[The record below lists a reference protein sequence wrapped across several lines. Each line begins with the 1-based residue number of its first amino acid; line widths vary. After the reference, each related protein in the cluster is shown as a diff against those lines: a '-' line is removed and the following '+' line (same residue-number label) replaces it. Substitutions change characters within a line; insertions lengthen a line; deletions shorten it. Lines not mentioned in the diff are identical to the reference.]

1 MAQKIL
7 LIDDCPEMHEL
18 VRARLED
25 EPVELHTVSTG
36 EAGLRAALELSPD
49 LVLLDVE
56 IPAPEGF
63 EVCRRLKEDPR
74 TMQIP
79 VIFLTGAGSTEDKIR
94 GLDLGAVDYVTKPFE
109 PAELQA
115 RVRASLRTKYL
126 LDLLSRKAMID
137 GLTGLFNR
145 TYFDAR
151 LTAESALARR
161 TNAPLSCMLLDVDHF
176 KKINDRH
183 GHLLGDEVLRGIG
196 YLLTEC
202 CRTEDTV
209 CRFGGEEFVILCP
222 NTPASST
229 TLLAERLRQ
238 RVGSTPFVRNGQ
250 MTRATASF
258 GVSGFHGDAMSMV
271 EMADKCMYAAKQQG
285 RNRVIQ
291 ADPPTA
297 AMTQVA

>member
-1 MAQKIL
+1 
-7 LIDDCPEMHEL
+7 MHDL

-25 EPVELHTVSTG
+25 EPVEVITASDG
-36 EAGLRAALELSPD
+36 ASGLRAALELNPD
-49 LVLLDVE
+49 LILLDVE

-79 VIFLTGAGSTEDKIR
+79 IIFLTGAASTESKIR

-145 TYFDAR
+145 AYFDVR
-151 LTAESALARR
+151 LTAEGALARR
-161 TNAPLSCMLLDVDHF
+161 TNAPLSCMLMDIDHF
-176 KKINDRH
+176 KKVNDRH

-196 YLLTEC
+196 QVMIDS

-222 NTPASST
+222 NTSPEATS
-229 TLLAERLRQ
+229 LLAERLRQ
-238 RVGSTPFVRNGQ
+238 KIQGNVFIRHGQ
-250 MTRATASF
+250 MARATCSI
-258 GVSGFHGDAMSMV
+258 GVAGFHGDAIKML
-271 EMADKCMYAAKQQG
+271 EMADKALYAAKQQG
-285 RNRVIQ
+285 RNRVVL
-291 ADPPTA
+291 ADPPQA
-297 AMTQVA
+297 GMTQVA